1 MWKSWKLC
9 LSKKIS
15 FFLKKYLKLKLKKDK
30 KIKGF
35 SEFFF
40 VFKGFLFKSKR
51 LILLKLIIRLELK
64 ILKSELFFIKT
75 LFFFNINLHLFKNII
90 FSIDFFVK
98 IDK

>member
-1 MWKSWKLC
+1 M
-9 LSKKIS
+9 
-15 FFLKKYLKLKLKKDK
+15 KKDI

-40 VFKGFLFKSKR
+40 VLKVFLLRSKR

-64 ILKSELFFIKT
+64 ILKSELVFIKT